1 MADIEHIPL
10 CYGSS
15 QIIKNNKDEFESTV
29 HGREQVYASIPNPL
43 SFPSEM
49 KGSTGRLMDFNKGI
63 QLNLCIASI
72 VGTTTLGFVFQ
83 HGIIIAV
90 DSRAS
95 MGSYISSQSVRKV
108 LEITDHLLGTMAG
121 GAADCQF
128 WERDLGRRCRLFE
141 LRNKQRIS
149 VAAASNLLANTMFSH
164 RNSGLSC
171 GTMIAGWD
179 EGKGPSLYMV
189 DNEGTRIKH
198 HIFSVGSGS
207 TYAYGVLDS
216 LYRHDLSLDEA
227 VELGKKAIYHATHR
241 DGASGGVCRVYH
253 VHDNGWTKIVAAADV
268 SDLHYAYAAEKGFR
282 GDE

>member
-1 MADIEHIPL
+1 M
-10 CYGSS
+10 SN
-15 QIIKNNKDEFESTV
+15 Q
-29 HGREQVYASIPNPL
+29 
-43 SFPSEM
+43 
-49 KGSTGRLMDFNKGI
+49 
-63 QLNLCIASI
+63 
-72 VGTTTLGFVFQ
+72 GTTTLGFVFQ
-83 HGIIIAV
+83 GGIIIAV

-108 LEITDHLLGTMAG
+108 LEITDYLLGTMAG

-141 LRNKQRIS
+141 LRNKQRIT
-149 VAAASNLLANTMFSH
+149 VAAASNLLTNTMFQY

-171 GTMIAGWD
+171 GTMVAGWD

-189 DNEGTRIKH
+189 DNDGTRIKH

-216 LYRHDLSLDEA
+216 LYRFELTLDEA

-253 VHDNGWTKIVAAADV
+253 VHEKGWTKIEDGVDV
-268 SDLHYAYAAEKGFR
+268 SELHYKYAAEKGFR

>member
-1 MADIEHIPL
+1 M
-10 CYGSS
+10 
-15 QIIKNNKDEFESTV
+15 
-29 HGREQVYASIPNPL
+29 
-43 SFPSEM
+43 
-49 KGSTGRLMDFNKGI
+49 
-63 QLNLCIASI
+63 
-72 VGTTTLGFVFQ
+72 FQ
-83 HGIIIAV
+83 GGIIIAV

-108 LEITDHLLGTMAG
+108 LEITDYLLGTMAG

-141 LRNKQRIS
+141 LRNKQRIT
-149 VAAASNLLANTMFSH
+149 VAAASNLLANTMYSY

-171 GTMIAGWD
+171 GTMVAGWD

-189 DNEGTRIKH
+189 DNDGTRIKH

-216 LYRHDLSLDEA
+216 LYRHDLTLNEA

-253 VHDNGWTKIVAAADV
+253 VHEKGWTKVEEGVDV
-268 SDLHYAYAAEKGFR
+268 SELHYKYAAEKGFR

>member
-1 MADIEHIPL
+1 MCETSHI
-10 CYGSS
+10 
-15 QIIKNNKDEFESTV
+15 
-29 HGREQVYASIPNPL
+29 
-43 SFPSEM
+43 
-49 KGSTGRLMDFNKGI
+49 
-63 QLNLCIASI
+63 
-72 VGTTTLGFVFQ
+72 GTTTLGFVFQ
-83 HGIIIAV
+83 GGIIIAV

-108 LEITDHLLGTMAG
+108 LEITDYLLGTMAG

-128 WERDLGRRCRLFE
+128 WERDLGRRCKLFE

-149 VAAASNLLANTMFSH
+149 VAAASNLLANTMFAH

-171 GTMIAGWD
+171 GTMVAGWD

-189 DNEGTRIKH
+189 DNDGTRIKH

-216 LYRHDLSLDEA
+216 QYRHDLSLEEA
-227 VELGKKAIYHATHR
+227 VELGKRAIYHATHR

-253 VHDNGWTKIVAAADV
+253 VHEKGWTRVEEGVDV
-268 SDLHYAYAAEKGFR
+268 SELHYKYAAEKGFR

>member
-1 MADIEHIPL
+1 
-10 CYGSS
+10 
-15 QIIKNNKDEFESTV
+15 
-29 HGREQVYASIPNPL
+29 
-43 SFPSEM
+43 
-49 KGSTGRLMDFNKGI
+49 
-63 QLNLCIASI
+63 
-72 VGTTTLGFVFQ
+72 
-83 HGIIIAV
+83 
-90 DSRAS
+90 

-108 LEITDHLLGTMAG
+108 LEITDYLLGTMAG

-149 VAAASNLLANTMFSH
+149 VAAASNLLANTMFAH

-179 EGKGPSLYMV
+179 QGKGPSLYMV

-198 HIFSVGSGS
+198 NLFSVGSGS

-216 LYRHDLSLDEA
+216 LYRHDLTVDEA

-253 VHDNGWTKIVAAADV
+253 VHEKGWSRIVEGIDV
-268 SDLHYAYAAEKGFR
+268 SELHYQYANEKGFR